1 MSSGSRDTS
10 SSAPASQPKQL
21 REVIE
26 LGEALVAELGLDQS
40 NDVLGRWMAHH
51 LARLIEAA
59 KSATGDARVA
69 AEDRC
74 LTSILEVWR
83 HRNCLPHG
91 ARPFEPA
98 ERVLDVITALDPD
111 AKQPFYNRFAFDWDD
126 LDEDDQPK
134 PAERKVLDVVVLFDQ
149 VARQVLRHLLSRAI
163 EEIPDQ
169 TRAWVK
175 RASGM
180 GLAGR
185 DIATLRQIVY
195 VTGDA
200 EKDEHRRLVDEVNG
214 ARSQIE
220 RLERFANMAKL
231 VQDELETRLTSLEAE
246 LPDEDAEN

>member
-1 MSSGSRDTS
+1 
-10 SSAPASQPKQL
+10 
-21 REVIE
+21 
-26 LGEALVAELGLDQS
+26 
-40 NDVLGRWMAHH
+40 MAHH
-51 LARLIEAA
+51 LARLIETA

-74 LTSILEVWR
+74 VTAILEVWR

-111 AKQPFYNRFAFDWDD
+111 AKQPFYNRLAFDWDD

-134 PAERKVLDVVVLFDQ
+134 PAERNVLDVVVLFDQ

-185 DIATLRQIVY
+185 DIATLRRIVY

-200 EKDEHRRLVDEVNG
+200 EKDEHRRRVDEVNDV
-214 ARSQIE
+214 RSQIE
-220 RLERFANMAKL
+220 RLERFTKTGKL
-231 VQDELETRLTSLEAE
+231 VQDELETRLASLEAD

>member
-1 MSSGSRDTS
+1 MSSGTRGTS
-10 SSAPASQPKQL
+10 SSAPASPPKQL
-21 REVIE
+21 REIIE

-51 LARLIEAA
+51 LAKLIEAA
-59 KSATGDARVA
+59 KSAADDARVA

-74 LTSILEVWR
+74 VTAILEVWR

-111 AKQPFYNRFAFDWDD
+111 ATQPFYNRLALDWDD
-126 LDEDDQPK
+126 QSK
-134 PAERKVLDVVVLFDQ
+134 PAERKVLDVVVLSDR

-214 ARSQIE
+214 VRSQIE

-231 VQDELETRLTSLEAE
+231 VQDELETRLASLEAE